1 MPSNLRPSLP
11 IRLALLLVL
20 TTPFAHSQAAPPDA
34 PARPQDTTS
43 NLHTASRT
51 ELDVI
56 KVLLASEA
64 AWNRGDIDTFA
75 QAYKNSPDTLFITR
89 QVSRGYA
96 GLVEEYKHDYPNKA
110 AMGTLAYTDLE
121 VHELGPNFAVCIG
134 KYQLERTKKDGGHTE
149 GIFSLIFERTDK
161 GWKIVVDHTTG

>member
-1 MPSNLRPSLP
+1 MPRKLRPSLP
-11 IRLALLLVL
+11 TLLALLLGL
-20 TTPFAHSQAAPPDA
+20 ATPLAHSQAAPPD
-34 PARPQDTTS
+34 ARPQDTTS

-64 AWNRGDIDTFA
+64 AWNRGDLDTFA

-89 QVSRGYA
+89 QVSRSYA
-96 GLVEEYKHDYPNKA
+96 GLIEEYKRDYPNRA

-134 KYQLERTKKDGGHTE
+134 KYQLERSKKDGGHAE

-161 GWKIVVDHTTG
+161 GWKIIVDHTTG